1 MTGLWQCLAL
11 GLTGAVL
18 AVVLKGR
25 SKEQA
30 VLLGIGCCCL
40 MGALAVEFLRPAAE
54 LADRLR
60 QIGGLDEDLVTIL
73 WKVAGISLVTELAE
87 TVCTDAGES
96 ALGRMLRLCG
106 AAAALYTA
114 LPLFSA
120 VLELL
125 EKLMGG

>member
-1 MTGLWQCLAL
+1 M
-11 GLTGAVL
+11 
-18 AVVLKGR
+18 
-25 SKEQA
+25 
-30 VLLGIGCCCL
+30 
-40 MGALAVEFLRPAAE
+40 
-54 LADRLR
+54 
-60 QIGGLDEDLVTIL
+60 TIL
-73 WKVAGISLVTELAE
+73 WKVAGISLITELAE
-87 TVCTDAGES
+87 TVCADAGES